1 MGTRLR
7 SRRWGQ
13 ECGQLA
19 EKCAALSAKEESQ
32 QNVHRKWEYSM
43 LESFQQYQ
51 NSGRARLDS
60 FCAAFDYWHEHSGM
74 KLGYMQRR
82 LIQTVTIA
90 FLRKMFGDDLL
101 PNLNYIS
108 QRYAIDELNDTVA
121 ILFPR
126 RSGKTVG
133 MAIIIAVIAVSQ
145 PHGNSIMYNLTA
157 GQAEEFL
164 AETIKHLNVF
174 KDSPEFGWEE
184 DKKDVRKMIRI
195 RTRKFGTLN
204 SVKSY
209 PSALKGDGKID
220 FRCDCLRAPSRLN
233 FSSPWAAAGR
243 WWVGARDSF
252 FFSSFIHLQ
261 KRLQVMYNSLRI
273 PRYCSPPTDR
283 TARTR
288 ARPT

>member
-13 ECGQLA
+13 ECGKLA
-19 EKCAALSAKEESQ
+19 ERCVELREKEDSHQ
-32 QNVHRKWEYSM
+32 QVHRKFEYA
-43 LESFQQYQ
+43 LLDSFQQYK
-51 NSGRARLDS
+51 NSGRARLES

-90 FLRKMFGDDLL
+90 FLRKLFGNDLL
-101 PNLNYIS
+101 ANLNYIS

-133 MAIIIAVIAVSQ
+133 MAILIAIIAVSQ

-164 AETIKHLNVF
+164 NEAIKHLNVF

-184 DKKDVRKMIRI
+184 DKRDVRKMIRI

-204 SVKSY
+204 SIKSY
-209 PSALKGDGKID
+209 PSALQGDGKID
-220 FRCDCLRAPSRLN
+220 FRCDCSWRLVALFFHGRARTLPPTLERG
-233 FSSPWAAAGR
+233 PPPPP
-243 WWVGARDSF
+243 F
-252 FFSSFIHLQ
+252 FFFFFTQSDLLFALAYS
-261 KRLQVMYNSLRI
+261 
-273 PRYCSPPTDR
+273 R
-283 TARTR
+283 TTQ
-288 ARPT
+288 